1 MIDPWQDPAVAAAAT
16 TCDIDL
22 DGLLSGDGNNTL
34 YICAPTHEQARL
46 SVVFGGLLGDLLQQ
60 AYERASLTNEP
71 IPSTLLV
78 MDEAGNTPTRWLP
91 PVASTCASIG
101 TLLVTIWQSKAQI
114 DAAYGTLA
122 DSVLTNHG
130 TKIIFNGISDTATID
145 YATRLL
151 GEEELQQRSVSNDA
165 IGGTR
170 RSATDASTRLP
181 LVPGDMLRQ
190 VSPGD

>member
-22 DGLLSGDGNNTL
+22 DWLLSGDDSNTL

-60 AYERASLTNEP
+60 AYELASLTNGP
-71 IPSTLLV
+71 IRNTLLV

-101 TLLVTIWQSKAQI
+101 LLLVTIWQSKAQI

-130 TKIIFNGISDTATID
+130 TKVIFSGISDPATIN

-151 GEEELQQRSVSNDA
+151 GDEEVHQRSTSNDTIGGGRRSVSD
-165 IGGTR
+165 
-170 RSATDASTRLP
+170 SVTRLP
-181 LVPGDMLRQ
+181 LVPGDILRQ
-190 VSPGD
+190 